1 MIQSKMRLQGILRT
15 KAPEK
20 GLFTL
25 KQDDSN
31 LAHDVAKIH
40 GEIHKIRVIVPYRD
54 LFDVFG
60 LLLPVLPSTPELIL
74 RISY

>member
-15 KAPEK
+15 KAPKK

-31 LAHDVAKIH
+31 LAHDVAEMIH
-40 GEIHKIRVIVPYRD
+40 ICVTGRYI
-54 LFDVFG
+54 G
-60 LLLPVLPSTPELIL
+60 
-74 RISY
+74 